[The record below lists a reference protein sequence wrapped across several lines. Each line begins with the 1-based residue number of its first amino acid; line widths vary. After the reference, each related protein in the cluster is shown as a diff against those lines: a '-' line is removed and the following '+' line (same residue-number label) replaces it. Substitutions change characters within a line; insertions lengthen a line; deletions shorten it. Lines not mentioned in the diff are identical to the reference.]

1 MSLTLE
7 CPQSMGP
14 EARALMAALAPVK
27 PETLRSEPPASQTR
41 DPATLIALASL
52 VLSVP
57 GAVLATLEV
66 KERLDRRDIKPRLDA
81 LKERLSVAD
90 GSARLHFP
98 SGASMDLARTST
110 DAAIDMVIR
119 EL

>member
-14 EARALMAALAPVK
+14 EARALMAALAPVE
-27 PETLRSEPPASQTR
+27 PETLRSGPPASQTR
-41 DPATLIALASL
+41 NPATLIALASL

-66 KERLDRRDIKPRLDA
+66 KERLDRREIKPRLDA
-81 LKERLSVAD
+81 LKERRLS
-90 GSARLHFP
+90 GITP
-98 SGASMDLARTST
+98 
-110 DAAIDMVIR
+110 
-119 EL
+119 